1 MGQESVIMKLYTLAR
16 TRSEC
21 FGHGSYEDVQ
31 SIARFN
37 DRFPPIFLSL
47 ESAKDWQSR
56 ITNPLTN
63 QDLLERFHWE
73 ECQIVELELQRGSF
87 ITEVEKAAIA
97 FANAFT
103 AENEDA
109 AEVEK
114 TVHALI
120 GSLEA
125 NGWKAV

>member
-1 MGQESVIMKLYTLAR
+1 MKLYTFAR
-16 TRSEC
+16 KQSEC
-21 FGHGSYEDVQ
+21 SGHGYHADIQ

-37 DRFPPIFLSL
+37 DRFPPVFLSL

-63 QDLLERFHWE
+63 EDLLERFHWE
-73 ECQIVELELQRGSF
+73 ECKIVELELQRGSF

-125 NGWKAV
+125 NGWKAA